1 MLTCAIP
8 MLAHNKG
15 VDPLLSRDAV
25 AADMTAAAAGAAADV
40 AAADAAHARVVA
52 DAATRAAAAVGAA
65 EGAAAG
71 SGHLDRTS
79 CWLKR
84 TLFIFYYYIIIL
96 LYSCR
101 GCSVRVLSHC
111 VRVRACVLVIKS
123 MKVKLE
129 TFDIL
134 D

>member
-84 TLFIFYYYIIIL
+84 TLFIFYYYIIIFSSGMFGTGFITL
-96 LYSCR
+96 RACA
-101 GCSVRVLSHC
+101 C
-111 VRVRACVLVIKS
+111 VRARTC
-123 MKVKLE
+123 
-129 TFDIL
+129 
-134 D
+134 